1 MRFPGM
7 GRTLLIRETLAV
19 SLGALRV
26 NKLRS
31 LLTMLGIVIGVAAV
45 IAMVA
50 LGRGAQNS
58 VNDRIAAL
66 GTTLLTVNPG
76 QVTTRGIASATDR
89 AKLTTDDADALARD
103 GRYIAAV
110 EPEMSRSLQVQ
121 FGGSNANTTVLGT
134 TPNYL
139 DVRKYTLAAGTMFTQ
154 NDDDARSRV
163 AVLGQTVLANL
174 GVGNDIVGQEV
185 RINSMP
191 FKVIGTLASKGSGGG
206 FGDPD
211 DEVLIPIST
220 ARFRVFTTKE
230 LRTIGVLAPSESLI
244 TRSMVDIDR
253 ILRRSHHI
261 APGGAPDFQV
271 RNQADFLNTFAA
283 TTQAFTMLLAGIAA
297 VSLIVGGIGIMNI
310 MLVSVTERTR
320 EIGVRKALGATR
332 RNILLQFLIESVVLS
347 LLGGLIGVSIGAGSA
362 ILFRLLLSWNTAV
375 SGSSILLA
383 FGFSALVG
391 VAFGVW
397 PARRAAS
404 LDPIVSLRYE

>member
-1 MRFPGM
+1 M
-7 GRTLLIRETLAV
+7 LIKETIGVALN
-19 SLGALRV
+19 ALRV

-31 LLTMLGIVIGVAAV
+31 LLTMLGIVIGVGAV

-58 VNDRIAAL
+58 VNERISAL

-76 QVTTRGIASATDR
+76 QVQTGGVASATDR
-89 AKLTTDDADALARD
+89 ARLTADDADALVRD
-103 GRYIAAV
+103 GKWIAAV
-110 EPEMSRSLQVQ
+110 EPEMGRSLQVQ
-121 FGGSNANTTVLGT
+121 YRSANTNTTVLGT

-139 DVRKYTLAAGTMFTQ
+139 DVRKYSMAAGNMFTSQ
-154 NDDDARSRV
+154 DDDGRRRV
-163 AVLGQTVLANL
+163 AVLGQTTLQNL
-174 GVGNDIVGQEV
+174 GVGNEIVGQEI
-185 RINSMP
+185 RINQIP
-191 FKVIGTLASKGSGGG
+191 FQVVGTLATKGSGGG

-211 DEVLIPIST
+211 DEVLIPLST
-220 ARFRVFTTKE
+220 ARFRVFTSKD

-244 TRSMVDIDR
+244 TRTMVDIDR
-253 ILRRSHHI
+253 ILRRSHRI
-261 APGGAPDFQV
+261 PPGGAADFQI

-283 TTQAFTMLLAGIAA
+283 TTQAFTLLLAGIAT
-297 VSLIVGGIGIMNI
+297 VSLVVGGIGIMNI

-332 RNILLQFLIESVVLS
+332 KNILLQFLIESVVLS
-347 LLGGLIGVSIGAGSA
+347 LLGGFIGICLGAGSA
-362 ILFRLLLSWNTAV
+362 VLFRSTLHWNTAV
-375 SGSSILLA
+375 APSSIVLA

-404 LDPIVSLRYE
+404 LDPIDSLRYE

>member
-1 MRFPGM
+1 M
-7 GRTLLIRETLAV
+7 LVKETIGVA
-19 SLGALRV
+19 LGALRV

-31 LLTMLGIVIGVAAV
+31 LLTMLGIVIGVGAV

-58 VNDRIAAL
+58 VNARISAL

-76 QVTTRGIASATDR
+76 QVQSGGVASATDR
-89 AKLTTDDADALARD
+89 ARLTADDADAHVRD
-103 GRYIAAV
+103 GKWIAAV
-110 EPEMSRSLQVQ
+110 EPEMGRSLQVQ
-121 FGGSNANTTVLGT
+121 FRNANTNTTVLGT

-139 DVRKYTLAAGTMFTQ
+139 DVRKYSLAAGNMFTSQ
-154 NDDDARSRV
+154 DDDGRRRV
-163 AVLGQTVLANL
+163 AVLGQTTLQNL
-174 GVGNDIVGQEV
+174 GVGNEIVGQEI
-185 RINSMP
+185 RINSIP
-191 FKVIGTLASKGSGGG
+191 FQVIGTLASKGSGGG

-211 DEVLIPIST
+211 DQVLIPLGT
-220 ARFRVFTTKE
+220 ARFRVFTTKD

-244 TRSMVDIDR
+244 TRTMVDIDR
-253 ILRRSHHI
+253 ILRRSHRI
-261 APGGAPDFQV
+261 PPGGAADFQI

-283 TTQAFTMLLAGIAA
+283 TTQAFTLLLAGIAT
-297 VSLIVGGIGIMNI
+297 VSLVVGGIGIMNI

-332 RNILLQFLIESVVLS
+332 KNILLQFLIESVVLS
-347 LLGGLIGVSIGAGSA
+347 LLGGFIGICLGGGSA
-362 ILFRLLLSWNTAV
+362 VLFRSTLHWNTAV
-375 SGSSILLA
+375 APSSILLA

-404 LDPIVSLRYE
+404 LNPIEALRYE